1 MDVRMP
7 DGTIIKNVPEG
18 TTQDDLTAQF
28 NAYKFNSSPAK
39 EKPKMNPMV
48 ESGSKVLRSLVMGGP
63 MMAAATG
70 VGEGMNKANEFAE
83 KSAYDAGGWVTDKTG
98 SPEAGWAANWATQA
112 IPAVAGAVSGKL
124 TSPVLQSAAKG
135 LMQSALK
142 PSKAEHLSGKG
153 ARAVQTMLDE
163 GANVSA
169 GGVAKLRGTADT
181 INAEIAEI
189 IKDSSKTVSKN
200 AVASRLQ
207 EVVKKYEDSVDPDDL
222 KAVEAVWTKFLSH
235 PKLAGQDE
243 IPIQV
248 AQKMKQSSYTK
259 LGDAAYGQGLKPASD
274 RDSWKGIARGL
285 KEEISS
291 AEPRVAPLN
300 ARDSDVIN
308 AMKIAQNRVAMDAN
322 KNPVGMGGVLS
333 QPWMLPVWMWDRSP
347 LGKSMMARLLNSGS
361 GNIGTAVGGGVGGLY
376 GSDQGMLYP

>member
-1 MDVRMP
+1 
-7 DGTIIKNVPEG
+7 
-18 TTQDDLTAQF
+18 
-28 NAYKFNSSPAK
+28 
-39 EKPKMNPMV
+39 
-48 ESGSKVLRSLVMGGP
+48 

-70 VGEGMNKANEFAE
+70 VGEGMNKANEFTE
-83 KSAYDAGGWVTDKTG
+83 KAAYDAGGWVTDRMG
-98 SPEAGWAANWATQA
+98 PEAGFAANVATQA
-112 IPAVAGAVSGKL
+112 IPAAVGAISGKL

-142 PSKAEHLSGKG
+142 PSQAEHLSGRG

-181 INAEIAEI
+181 LNAEIAEI

-248 AQKMKQSSYTK
+248 AQKMKQSAYTK
-259 LGDAAYGQGLKPASD
+259 AGGDAAYGHGLKPPSASEK
-274 RDSWKGIARGL
+274 DSWKGIGRGL

-308 AMKIAQNRVAMDAN
+308 AMKIAQKRVAMDAN
-322 KNPVGMGGVLS
+322 KNPIGMGGVLS

-361 GNIGTAVGGGVGGLY
+361 GAIGTAAGGAVGGLY
-376 GSDQGMLYP
+376 GSDQGMMYP